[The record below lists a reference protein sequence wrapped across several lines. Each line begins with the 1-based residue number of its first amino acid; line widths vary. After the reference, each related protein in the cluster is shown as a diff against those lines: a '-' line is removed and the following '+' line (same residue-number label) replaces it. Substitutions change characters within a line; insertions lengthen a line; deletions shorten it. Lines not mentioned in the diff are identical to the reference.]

1 MPTGIEV
8 AGLVIGIFGAYPA
21 IISVLDIYTSAL
33 ESRST
38 YYEQKIQALK
48 LDLNVQAVLFENSCT
63 ILLGEKD
70 VSSLRSS
77 NPDWKRIQ
85 DTLKS
90 QFTEEVQWGAF
101 CSLLKSLHRTWEDL
115 GKHIPK
121 PDKQDQDVDWTGKAE
136 NLLSRIKFTVS
147 NTERCILLN
156 RLKEDNQVLRRLM
169 KAYQPMIRNKRR
181 QKQANVTTFFF
192 KKFHTTAV
200 GFCKT
205 VAESLHC
212 NCPASHCAN
221 LMLGA
226 FPNVLGASD
235 ASPIPSLDLI
245 VESKQPT
252 GIVTC
257 HANWRVLGL
266 EQSSALQPLVEIQ
279 DLCLALQSGISSG
292 NQSQGNVYLLKRPQ
306 NAEGS
311 YHIEI
316 IPSPALSSGCFKS
329 LKDVISDNVS
339 YTCFPHYF
347 YERDRLHLAILLTC
361 CILGLH
367 ASPWL
372 PEDWTSKDI
381 LFEADKGDI
390 AHAALKKPYLT
401 AILSSKMLDES
412 STSFSTVGIR
422 NRPLYALGMVILEI
436 LMGKPLDS
444 KKNENDCHEYETA
457 WRIEQEICS
466 RELPLWRTVVGR
478 CLYCPFEEEE
488 PDLGNELFAQRIQT
502 DILFPLV
509 DALQGLG
516 GPIRC

>member
-1 MPTGIEV
+1 M
-8 AGLVIGIFGAYPA
+8 
-21 IISVLDIYTSAL
+21 
-33 ESRST
+33 
-38 YYEQKIQALK
+38 
-48 LDLNVQAVLFENSCT
+48 
-63 ILLGEKD
+63 
-70 VSSLRSS
+70 
-77 NPDWKRIQ
+77 
-85 DTLKS
+85 
-90 QFTEEVQWGAF
+90 
-101 CSLLKSLHRTWEDL
+101 
-115 GKHIPK
+115 
-121 PDKQDQDVDWTGKAE
+121 QDQDVDWIERAG
-136 NLLSRIKFTVS
+136 NLLGRIKFTVS

-156 RLKEDNQVLRRLM
+156 RLKEDNQALRRLT
-169 KAYQPMIRNKRR
+169 KACQQTIQNKRH
-181 QKQANVTTFFF
+181 QKQVNVTTFFF

-200 GFCKT
+200 GFCRT

-221 LMLGA
+221 LKLGA

-245 VESKQPT
+245 VESKHPT

-266 EQSSALQPLVEIQ
+266 EQSSASQPLMEIQ
-279 DLCLALQSGISSG
+279 DLCLTLRSGISSG
-292 NQSQGNVYLLKRPQ
+292 NQSKGNVYLLKRPQ

-316 IPSPALSSGCFKS
+316 VPSPALSSGSFKS
-329 LKDVISDNVS
+329 LKDVISDDIS
-339 YTCFPHYF
+339 YTCFPRYF
-347 YERDRLHLAILLTC
+347 YERDRLYLAILLTC
-361 CILGLH
+361 CVLGLH

-401 AILSSKMLDES
+401 AILSSEMLGES
-412 STSFSTVGIR
+412 STSLSTVGIR

-436 LMGKPLDS
+436 LMGKPLDA
-444 KKNENDCHEYETA
+444 KKTESDSHEYETA

-478 CLYCPFEEEE
+478 CLHCPFEEEE
-488 PDLGNELFAQRIQT
+488 LDLGNEPFAQRIQT

-509 DALQGLG
+509 DALRTLG